1 MQKNRP
7 VKVVELDYE
16 SVAYLRENFPALEN
30 NIIEDDFLKL
40 NLEKLFDGKPFV
52 LTGNYPYNISSQIFF
67 KMLDYKDLIP
77 CCTGMIQKKWP
88 NALPPGPEARHTAF
102 SVS

>member
-1 MQKNRP
+1 MQKNRA

-16 SVAYLRENFPALEN
+16 SVAYLRENFPALED

-52 LTGNYPYNISSQIFF
+52 LTGNY
-67 KMLDYKDLIP
+67 LIIYP
-77 CCTGMIQKKWP
+77 
-88 NALPPGPEARHTAF
+88 ARYSLKCWITKT
-102 SVS
+102 